1 MVARTFTAAALVAAV
16 AATESGWPAGSS
28 SYAPS
33 SAAPSSSYY
42 SGEAPAYASYPAS
55 SSYYSASYSSY
66 PAPTYGEPSVSS
78 SYGPYPSASG
88 VPEFPACWGACFA
101 KYQVESEDCLCTDS
115 TGDVV
120 ASCISYGCDAVDAGS
135 YFMWFEEYCAP
146 LPPAENTYP
155 VPTYSYPAYTTPAT
169 YPDPTWPATYTSAPA
184 YESGCP
190 AAVTTYIY
198 RDSTSVGAYPVDPTA
213 PAGSWGASGYASPT
227 GSGYVVPANSG
238 YPVDPVVPATGS
250 ASALKVSGLLAGL
263 VGLGALLL

>member
-1 MVARTFTAAALVAAV
+1 MVARIFTAAALVAAV
-16 AATESGWPAGSS
+16 AATGESSEAAWPASSEAPAPSSS
-28 SYAPS
+28 SYAAEAPTYAS
-33 SAAPSSSYY
+33 YAASSSSYV
-42 SGEAPAYASYPAS
+42 
-55 SSYYSASYSSY
+55 ASYSSY
-66 PAPTYGEPSVSS
+66 PAPTYGEPSASS
-78 SYGPYPSASG
+78 SYAPYPSSSG

-169 YPDPTWPATYTSAPA
+169 YPDPTWPATYTSEPA
-184 YESGCP
+184 TYESGCP

-227 GSGYVVPANSG
+227 GSYVVPSASG

-250 ASALKVSGLLAGL
+250 GSALKVSGLLAGL